1 MADRVRRG
9 FYPAVTMLS
18 AWNVSNKSSAVK
30 QPVVSGPVRCV
41 VGTLDRLFRPVRL
54 PRRLHRRPRALQ
66 RRPQGPHRQPQ
77 GLRLQSISELYLMDA
92 SGTDLTGLSANM
104 ISWKPLDPT

>member
-1 MADRVRRG
+1 MTSHVRRG
-9 FYPAVTMLS
+9 SYPAVTMLS
-18 AWNVSNKSSAVK
+18 AWNAFNKSSAVK

-41 VGTLDRLFRPVRL
+41 VVTLAKLFLLVRLPVLRL
-54 PRRLHRRPRALQ
+54 PRR
-66 RRPQGPHRQPQ
+66 PQ
-77 GLRLQSISELYLMDA
+77 GLRLQSISELYRMDA

>member
-1 MADRVRRG
+1 
-9 FYPAVTMLS
+9 MLS
-18 AWNVSNKSSAVK
+18 AWNAFCKSSAVK

-41 VGTLDRLFRPVRL
+41 VGTLAKLFLLVRL
-54 PRRLHRRPRALQ
+54 PVLRLHRRPQGLH
-66 RRPQGPHRQPQ
+66 RRPQGRHRQPQ
-77 GLRLQSISELYLMDA
+77 GLRLQSISEQYLMDA